1 VKVQIQYERGWSP
14 KRVLTTVCLVVL
26 FLSLALVIDFF
37 VRIRPALQA
46 LQDGRDAVVSAE
58 TSAKLALNHADVASF
73 AAVDADL
80 RRARDDF
87 TTRSSVIDN
96 GWETAI
102 VAHLPWLG
110 DQMRAAQAMRQAG
123 ADGSQ
128 LGIDL
133 LPVIEQVDPAIGSTG
148 GGGILA
154 RLWAAASAHASAIG
168 AAEGDLTSL
177 DTAVAQIPSVG
188 LVGQLEQVRS
198 TILQKAATLSSTAH
212 LALNFL
218 AAAPSA
224 LGTTERRYLVLV
236 NNPGEERPGGGFI
249 GAVGEVD
256 VEKGQILSEKF
267 VDSGIFNG
275 KVPAESAPRPL
286 DTYLFHGVPWE
297 LSDANWDADFP
308 ISAAAVSRFYVEAT
322 GHKIDG
328 VISLDPVAVSYLLQV
343 VGPVQVPPYRQVITA
358 SNTLLEINYITNYAR
373 PGDPGKVFLPSFAK
387 LLLDRLLKPANGEL
401 NALVSALGRGVQEK
415 HVVLM
420 FTDAS
425 LERVVEGINGGGQLL
440 SSAHD
445 GLLVAD
451 ANLSGGKD
459 DLFVGRHFALSA
471 TVTADGMVHDKLVLT
486 YHNPVQSNPAN
497 LKLIVSLGN
506 DYEDYIQV
514 FVPSSASLDNI
525 KLTADGSTSSVSAED
540 VTTEGSRAV
549 FAYFLTVAK
558 GKTVSLEF
566 DYSGPFAAL
575 GGGYQLSWEK
585 ELNALS
591 WPIAVDVQTAWH
603 QSLHWASD
611 LSIDRLFSIP

>member
-1 VKVQIQYERGWSP
+1 VKVRIHYERGWSP

-58 TSAKLALNHADVASF
+58 ASAKLALNHADVASF

-87 TTRSSVIDN
+87 TSRSSVIDN

-102 VAHLPWLG
+102 AAHLPWLG

-133 LPVIEQVDPAIGSTG
+133 LPVIEQIDSVTGATG
-148 GGGILA
+148 GGGILT
-154 RLWAAASAHASAIG
+154 RLWEAASAHASAIG

-177 DTAVAQIPSVG
+177 DTAVAQIPSGG

-218 AAAPSA
+218 AAAPAA

-256 VEKGQILSEKF
+256 VGKGQVLSEKF

-373 PGDPGKVFLPSFAK
+373 PGDPGKVFLPPFAK

-415 HVVLM
+415 HIVLM

-425 LERVVEGINGGGQLL
+425 LERVVEGINGAGRLL

-459 DLFVGRHFALSA
+459 DLFVDRHFALSA
-471 TVTADGMVHDKLVLT
+471 TVSADGMVHDKLVLT

-497 LKLIVSLGN
+497 LRLIASLGN

-514 FVPSSASLDNI
+514 FVPSSASLDDI

-549 FAYFLTVAK
+549 FAYFLTVAR

-566 DYSGPFAAL
+566 DYSGPFAAP

-585 ELNALS
+585 ELNALR
-591 WPIAVDVQTAWH
+591 WPIAVDVQTARR

-611 LSIDRLFSIP
+611 LSTDRLFSIP